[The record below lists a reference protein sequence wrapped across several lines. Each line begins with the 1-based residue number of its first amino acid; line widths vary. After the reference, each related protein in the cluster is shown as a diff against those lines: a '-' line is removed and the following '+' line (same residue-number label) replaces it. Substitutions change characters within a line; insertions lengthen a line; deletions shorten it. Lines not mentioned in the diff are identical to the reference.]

1 MVCNACMNH
10 ALQRAIDACKGGLPL
25 SERIGAT
32 AQRLSNWKV
41 RGVPAEH
48 CPAIERATG
57 GAVRCEDL
65 RPDVD
70 WGVLRGDQP
79 CNQPQAE
86 QEA

>member
-1 MVCNACMNH
+1 MVCNRAMSE
-10 ALQRAIDACKGGLPL
+10 ALQKAIDACKGGLPL
-25 SERIGAT
+25 AERIGAT

-48 CPAIERATG
+48 CPAIERATC

-70 WGVLRGDQP
+70 WGVLRSHQP
-79 CNQPQAE
+79 APADSS